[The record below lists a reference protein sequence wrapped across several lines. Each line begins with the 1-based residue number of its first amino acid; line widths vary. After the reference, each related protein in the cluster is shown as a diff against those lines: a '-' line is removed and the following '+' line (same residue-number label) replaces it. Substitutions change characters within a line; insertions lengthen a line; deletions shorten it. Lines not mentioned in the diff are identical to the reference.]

1 MAVPALLG
9 ALSHP
14 DNVRREVEVRL
25 RQIPVSY
32 NIRRQDRCQVP
43 EGGVAMSGQQETA
56 GGSSDATPANS
67 EDDSVAVVVQ
77 AAADAY
83 AAGFTATVAVR
94 NYLAVQHLWSAL
106 RAARMCDER
115 ESELVATGDVNVDL
129 GHRADAINA
138 VLSAVAFLEAFV
150 NETFSDAAE
159 PGGSKYRT
167 DGLSAAAI
175 DQMAQFWTGGAVPV
189 ERGMPVLRKYQL
201 ALLCARKSPLDIG
214 CGPAQAVGVLI
225 ELRNAL
231 VHFMPKTQ
239 DVASAHKLERDLRP
253 RITPNRQL
261 IGAPW
266 YPNSALAAG
275 CARWAGETAMGI
287 VDEWQKRMGLV
298 YDYRTNLDHLPAP

>member
-1 MAVPALLG
+1 M
-9 ALSHP
+9 S
-14 DNVRREVEVRL
+14 
-25 RQIPVSY
+25 PVSGA
-32 NIRRQDRCQVP
+32 NVGSP
-43 EGGVAMSGQQETA
+43 ETNVVRVEDGV
-56 GGSSDATPANS
+56 
-67 EDDSVAVVVQ
+67 SV
-77 AAADAY
+77 
-83 AAGFTATVAVR
+83 GFSVTVAVR

-106 RAARMCDER
+106 RSARMCDER
-115 ESELVATGDVNVDL
+115 ESELVAAGEINVDL

-159 PGGSKYRT
+159 PDGSNYRT
-167 DGLSAAAI
+167 DGLSTAVVE
-175 DQMAQFWTGGAVPV
+175 QMAQFWTGGAVPV

-201 ALLCARKSPLDIG
+201 ALLCAGKPPLDTG
-214 CGPAQAVGVLI
+214 SGPGQAVGVLI

-239 DVASAHKLERDLRP
+239 DVASAHKLEKDLKP
-253 RITPNRQL
+253 RITPNRQT

-275 CARWAGETAMGI
+275 CARWACETAMEL

-298 YDYRTNLDHLPAP
+298 YDYQKSLHDMQTP